1 MKLRLGFALLVL
13 LGLTA
18 FAPAPF
24 PKSGRRGQGD
34 EITLQTF
41 QGRWRVVNMQ
51 SSRGNGQHTPY
62 AWNVTHIKITNK
74 TWEFLSGNDAGGGSG
89 LIISVDPGKKPAH
102 LNFYNRGSENNVYG
116 VGLIRRHE
124 GKVQVIYTWGN
135 ESVRPTFEPPVERG
149 WIITMVKD

>member
-1 MKLRLGFALLVL
+1 MKLRLGLALLVL

-24 PKSGRRGQGD
+24 PKSGRRGQSD
-34 EITLQTF
+34 EITLQSF
-41 QGRWRVVNMQ
+41 QGSWRVTNMQ

-62 AWNVTHIKITNK
+62 NWNVTHIRVTNNR
-74 TWEFLSGNDAGGGSG
+74 WEFVSGNAGGNFLTLS
-89 LIISVDPGKKPAH
+89 IDPARKPAH
-102 LNFYNRGSENNVYG
+102 LNFYNGPTDKNVHG

-135 ESVRPTFEPPVERG
+135 ETVRPTFEPPVERG